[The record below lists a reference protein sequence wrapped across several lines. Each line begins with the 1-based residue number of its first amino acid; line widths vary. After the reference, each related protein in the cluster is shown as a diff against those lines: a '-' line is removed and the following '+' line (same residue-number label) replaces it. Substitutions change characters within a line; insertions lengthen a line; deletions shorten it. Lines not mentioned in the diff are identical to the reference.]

1 MNNWKKSFP
10 IIWAGQFLSILS
22 STIVNFAVI
31 LWISLET
38 ESAEMLAWA
47 AMAGILPQTILGPVT
62 GVYVDRWNRKR
73 IMMLSDSFIAI
84 CTLTLSILFWFGTA
98 QMWHLFIVL
107 GLRSAG
113 TAFHMPAMQASVP
126 LLAPTDQL
134 TRIAGINQII
144 NSVAN
149 IAGPALGALFISIWD
164 IEYILLLDVAG
175 AAFAVTSLCF
185 VVIPNPEKKCTAVP
199 HIFREMKEGITAVLK
214 NRGLSWIFLFS
225 ILCTF
230 FIMPVSVLFPLITL
244 QHFGGNAFQISL
256 VEVAWGVG
264 ALLGGAIM
272 GIRVY
277 RINRVIFVNGTCV
290 SLGFSFLISGL
301 LPSEGFILFVVLTV
315 LGGISGAVY
324 HSAFISLVQTNIQPE
339 ALGRVFSMYYTGSL
353 IPSMIGLVGIGF
365 FADGLGI
372 TTTFIACGAILMF
385 FGIIAFAPPSVLR
398 LDRR

>member
-1 MNNWKKSFP
+1 
-10 IIWAGQFLSILS
+10 
-22 STIVNFAVI
+22 
-31 LWISLET
+31 
-38 ESAEMLAWA
+38 
-47 AMAGILPQTILGPVT
+47 
-62 GVYVDRWNRKR
+62 
-73 IMMLSDSFIAI
+73 
-84 CTLTLSILFWFGTA
+84 
-98 QMWHLFIVL
+98 
-107 GLRSAG
+107 
-113 TAFHMPAMQASVP
+113 
-126 LLAPTDQL
+126 
-134 TRIAGINQII
+134 
-144 NSVAN
+144 
-149 IAGPALGALFISIWD
+149 
-164 IEYILLLDVAG
+164 
-175 AAFAVTSLCF
+175 
-185 VVIPNPEKKCTAVP
+185 
-199 HIFREMKEGITAVLK
+199 
-214 NRGLSWIFLFS
+214 
-225 ILCTF
+225 
-230 FIMPVSVLFPLITL
+230 MPVSVLFPLITL